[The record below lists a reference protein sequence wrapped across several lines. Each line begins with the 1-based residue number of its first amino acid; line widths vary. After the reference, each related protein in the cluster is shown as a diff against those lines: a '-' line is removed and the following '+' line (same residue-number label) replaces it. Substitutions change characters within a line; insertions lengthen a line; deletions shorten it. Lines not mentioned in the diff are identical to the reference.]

1 MAKIKEKINL
11 KIERKKS
18 LAISFKNGAIVN
30 DEGRL
35 LIQELDKD
43 GCIID
48 ENDLMEIFNSLVGEE
63 GLQIKISKT
72 DDIE

>member
-1 MAKIKEKINL
+1 M

-18 LAISFKNGAIVN
+18 LAISFKNAVIVN
-30 DEGRL
+30 DGEKL

-43 GCIID
+43 GCVVD
-48 ENDLMEIFNSLVGEE
+48 ENDLMAVLNSLAGEE

-72 DDIE
+72 DDVK

>member
-1 MAKIKEKINL
+1 M
-11 KIERKKS
+11 KIEKKKT
-18 LAISFKNGAIVN
+18 LAITFKNGVIIN

-43 GCIID
+43 GCVVD

-63 GLQIKISKT
+63 ALQIKITKT
-72 DDIE
+72 DDDK

>member
-1 MAKIKEKINL
+1 MGRFSKL
-11 KIERKKS
+11 T
-18 LAISFKNGAIVN
+18 LKNGAIVN

>member
-1 MAKIKEKINL
+1 M

-18 LAISFKNGAIVN
+18 LAITFKNGVIVN
-30 DEGRL
+30 DEGKL

-43 GCIID
+43 GCVID

-63 GLQIKISKT
+63 GLTIKISKT
-72 DDIE
+72 DDVE